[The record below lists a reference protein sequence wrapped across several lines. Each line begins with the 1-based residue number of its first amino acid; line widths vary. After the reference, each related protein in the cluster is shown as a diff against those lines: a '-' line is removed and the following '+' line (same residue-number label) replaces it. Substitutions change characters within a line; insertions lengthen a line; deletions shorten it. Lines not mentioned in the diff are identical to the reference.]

1 MASRP
6 RGIPNTLLAALV
18 VVRAALPLLLV
29 SRAWEF
35 HRDEFLYFAMG
46 DHFDLFRMQFPPLL
60 PGVAHVSKLVFGD
73 AVWAARVPAALA
85 GATMLGV
92 MLWLA
97 RRLGGGGWSAALLCI
112 GSLAGP
118 VLVRPTVLMHPVIFD
133 QLWCVVALAG
143 VLLAAHEDQPRWW
156 LLAGA
161 GLGLGA
167 LTKFSAAFY
176 GASLLVPVLLVPV
189 LRRQLA
195 TRWPWMGALVALALA
210 LPSVTGQVVHQW
222 PFLAQMRALGAS
234 QLERVTAAEFLSEQ
248 PLMLGAASALVLAGI
263 LAAWRGGPAAR
274 TALAFG
280 AALVGLML
288 VLHGKSYYAAPGY
301 LMLLVT
307 GALGIERLARPAVAW
322 ASVGFMLVGG
332 ALLLPI
338 GIPLIGPEAMA
349 RYARRMGISAAVTT
363 NWGEV
368 LALPQDYADMLG
380 WRAMAE
386 AVAQVADSLPPED
399 RARLVVGA
407 SNYGETGAL
416 AMYRPRFGYPYPI
429 STAGD
434 FHAWGWGENSG
445 EVGIALGPADDQDDL
460 EQLWTEVRVV
470 KVIGDPRSVPEERR
484 VCVFLMRGLRHP
496 LREVWPRI
504 GPEWG

>member
-1 MASRP
+1 MSSRP
-6 RGIPNTLLAALV
+6 RGIPNLLLAALV
-18 VVRAALPLLLV
+18 LLRAAVPLLLID
-29 SRAWEF
+29 SAWEF

-46 DHFDLFRMQFPPLL
+46 DHFSLFRMQFPPLL
-60 PGVAHVSKLVFGD
+60 PEVAHLGKLVFGD

-97 RRLGGGGWSAALLCI
+97 RRLGGGGWSAALLFI

-133 QLWCVVALAG
+133 QLWCAVALSG

-156 LLAGA
+156 LLAGL

-176 GASLLVPVLLVPV
+176 AGSLLVPVLLVPS
-189 LRRQLA
+189 LRRQLG
-195 TRWPWMGALVALALA
+195 TRWPWLGALVALVLA
-210 LPSVTGQVVHQW
+210 LPSVAGQVAYHW

-248 PLMLGAASALVLAGI
+248 PLMLGAASVLVLAGI
-263 LAAWRGGPAAR
+263 LGAWRGGAAAR
-274 TALAFG
+274 VALGFG
-280 AALVGLML
+280 AGLVGLML

-307 GALGIERLARPAVAW
+307 GALALERARRPLAW
-322 ASVGFMLVGG
+322 AGAGVMVLGG
-332 ALLLPI
+332 AVLLPI
-338 GIPLIGPEAMA
+338 GIPLIGPEPMA
-349 RYARRMGISAAVTT
+349 RYAQRMGISAAVTT

-368 LALPQDYADMLG
+368 LPLPQDYADMLG
-380 WRAMAE
+380 WQAMAE
-386 AVAQVADSLPPED
+386 AVGQVYDSLPPAD
-399 RARLVVGA
+399 RAQLVVGA

-416 AMYRPRFGYPYPI
+416 AMYRSRYGYPYPI

-434 FHAWGWGENSG
+434 FHAWGWGENTG

-460 EQLWTEVRVV
+460 EQLWTDVRAVR
-470 KVIGDPRSVPEERR
+470 VIGDPRSVPEERR
-484 VCVFLMRGLRHP
+484 VTVFIMRGLRHP